1 MRRVTILLVIVG
13 FLIGCNAGPFS
24 DNDEGLQMDSG
35 LVEFEPLSQ
44 GIGGTKGHQTFTFHG
59 RIYSLV
65 EEFDVVNLGYRLTV
79 LAETNIGDL
88 TYQDFEPLVSTIFHP
103 EFPSEAAHIPIPES
117 TWDFGDG
124 KHFEATGVVVATG
137 WLYPFRPTPKPHMR
151 ANGSFDIDITEGT
164 WGGKSVLGGH
174 ASMGLTLD
182 KWEHIA
188 TGQCQVCPCDETA
201 RGTVNGVIF
210 VSKN

>member
-1 MRRVTILLVIVG
+1 MKKLISLLTIVG
-13 FLIGCNAGPFS
+13 LLIGCSVGPFS
-24 DNDEGLQMDSG
+24 DNDEGTQTDSG
-35 LVEFEPLSQ
+35 SVEFETLSQ
-44 GIGGTKGHQTFTFHG
+44 GHQTITFHG
-59 RIYSLV
+59 DIYSLQ
-65 EEFDVVNLGYRLTV
+65 EEIVFDPYPIPIGYKLTV
-79 LAETNIGDL
+79 LAATNIGDL
-88 TYQDFEPLVSTIFHP
+88 TYKDFEPLPTTIFHP

-124 KHFEATGVVVATG
+124 KHFEATGVAVATG

-182 KWEHIA
+182 KWEHES
-188 TGQCQVCPCDETA
+188 TGSCMLEPCDETA

-210 VSKN
+210 ATND